1 MIEPGDMTDQA
12 EGTAPVDGLGG
23 LAGFEDGFS
32 ALFAES
38 GLFDHVAVSCRYSC
52 HHSVLRRAPALRPRT
67 GDGSA
72 RQPQPVRRAGFQAG
86 GAGGGGPGFR
96 GIGRSAAFRVA
107 LPRIGAPDTRSSGDL
122 APAAAYF
129 PSLAWRD
136 PIL

>member
-1 MIEPGDMTDQA
+1 MTEARDMAGQSGDTV
-12 EGTAPVDGLGG
+12 PVDGLAW
-23 LAGFEDGFS
+23 LAGFDEGFS

-38 GLFDHVAVSCRYSC
+38 GFFDHVAVSCATPPSA
-52 HHSVLRRAPALRPRT
+52 VLRRAPVPRRRT
-67 GDGSA
+67 VDLPVA
-72 RQPQPVRRAGFQAG
+72 RPVRRAGFQAG

-107 LPRIGAPDTRSSGDL
+107 LPRIGAPDTGPRRSGS
-122 APAAAYF
+122 AAATS